1 MGRKKKKQTKPWCWY
16 CNREFDDEKI
26 LIQHQKAK
34 HFKCPSC
41 HKKLYTGPGLSIHCM
56 QVHKETIDKVPNSL
70 PSRNNIEI
78 EIYGMEG
85 IPEEDLKE
93 HERQKQGK
101 VGPGGKRGLSE
112 DEDSQDGMIQGPPNP
127 QPPQGAAI
135 PPPGHVGPP
144 VHLGMKPP
152 GPMLGPMMGP
162 MGPMGHMPPYMGGP
176 GGMVGPP
183 MVPMGGPLQP
193 PGAGGHVSVS
203 NTPVTSQPP
212 NKPLFPS
219 AVQVST
225 GNHMGQLKPA
235 FPAYSQASNVN
246 PGPPG
251 ASGHPGIPGCGPNFP
266 VSQASSL
273 SSQDTKSMEAKKP
286 NLITTVSGNSRI
298 IHPEEDI
305 SLEEKR
311 ASLPRYE
318 QVVVGITT
326 MSSSRGAGITGGGSR
341 GGGRGGAPSSAPA
354 HSSGPLAQQRE
365 SSPHQ
370 PPPSEERRAKLP
382 RYNIH
387 APGVTFLQ
395 PTGPVTATAMRP
407 PPHGGVVVEAP
418 PMVSASHMSHM
429 VSAGPM
435 VSMAAP
441 GGLIPAGAIVSVS
454 MPQTI
459 VRPAMQVM
467 SAPIMTAMPM
477 PTAVPSLPIGG
488 MRPPIG
494 IPQATV

>member
-193 PGAGGHVSVS
+193 PGAGGHVAV

-235 FPAYSQASNVN
+235 FPAYSQASNIN

-251 ASGHPGIPGCGPNFP
+251 ASGVPGMPGCGPNFP

-273 SSQDTKSMEAKKP
+273 SSHDTKSMEAKKP

-305 SLEEKR
+305 SL
-311 ASLPRYE
+311 
-318 QVVVGITT
+318 
-326 MSSSRGAGITGGGSR
+326 
-341 GGGRGGAPSSAPA
+341 
-354 HSSGPLAQQRE
+354 
-365 SSPHQ
+365 
-370 PPPSEERRAKLP
+370 EERRAKLP

-418 PMVSASHMSHM
+418 PMVSASHM

-435 VSMAAP
+435 VSMAGP

-459 VRPAMQVM
+459 IRPAMQVM
-467 SAPIMTAMPM
+467 SSAPIMTAMPM

-488 MRPPIG
+488 MRPPMG
-494 IPQATV
+494 IPQVNEYRNITIRFHRAYDFYNLHVRHLVFFIYRQKF